1 MSTNA
6 VRITPRRNFIQPLPG
21 DGWESIATRELSGT
35 PLEDAVNMLK
45 SWNLYV
51 AFRPVGAI
59 TPTDIIFIEPPRAAA

>member
-1 MSTNA
+1 MAST
-6 VRITPRRNFIQPLPG
+6 VRIPPVRTFIQPRPG
-21 DGWESIATRELSGT
+21 DGWESIAARELPAA

-59 TPTDIIFIEPPRAAA
+59 TPTDVIFTEAPRPTP

>member
-1 MSTNA
+1 MTTNT
-6 VRITPRRNFIQPLPG
+6 VRIPPARAFIQPVPG
-21 DGWESIATRELSGT
+21 DGWESIAARELPAT

-59 TPTDIIFIEPPRAAA
+59 TPTDIIFIEPPRAVA